1 MAGMEDPRTT
11 ADARWTKAE
20 RYAHGYADNGMGKA
34 LRVYYTR
41 YLPLGTLAIVLLL
54 SLLGP
59 IVIPAGPDQIP
70 TLVQAGWFI
79 FAITALVGGLVYN
92 TKRLKPRVELG
103 ANVAV
108 TFPLEKD
115 EQKALMRG
123 INGKEPVPANHLAV
137 ARAVA
142 VRSRKDA
149 ATTLLIVP
157 AYTYFIGQA
166 VGNLD
171 WVYLAFFVAFAV
183 LAVLQV
189 SSFRRQGRFLAATAP
204 PAT

>member
-1 MAGMEDPRTT
+1 MAGVEDPRTA
-11 ADARWTKAE
+11 ADARWAKAGQ
-20 RYAHGYADNGMGKA
+20 YAQGYADNGMGVA

-41 YLPLGTLAIVLLL
+41 YLPLGALAIVLLL
-54 SLLGP
+54 ALLGP
-59 IVIPAGPDQIP
+59 IVIPDGPQQVP

-79 FAITALVGGLVYN
+79 FAIAALVGGLVYN
-92 TKRLKPRVELG
+92 AKRLKPRVKLG
-103 ANVAV
+103 SNVAI

-123 INGKEPVPANHLAV
+123 INGKEPVPANHLTV

-166 VGNLD
+166 FENLD
-171 WVYLAFFVAFAV
+171 WVYLAFFAAFAV

-189 SSFRRQGRFLAATAP
+189 RSFRRQGRFLAATAP
-204 PAT
+204 PGT